1 MPWRCGDLWKL
12 VVTRYFGDSR
22 NFRHLEVIEAGGAH
36 VILEEDRNFRHLEV
50 MEVGG
55 ANVIL
60 EEDRISDI

>member
-50 MEVGG
+50 MEAGG
-55 ANVIL
+55 EYTFL
-60 EEDRISDI
+60 WRSRYF